1 MNPQLD
7 YIDELNATLTIEVSP
22 DEYVSA
28 ANKSIEKLR
37 KTANVPGFRVGK
49 APMAFIKK
57 QYLKSVILDEVNKIS
72 DEKLQ
77 KFIDEKSV
85 KMIGFPIVNNEL
97 TPIVE
102 DVSDEITYKLVFD
115 IGIVKEFELSIN
127 KDLTIPYNKIYVDDA
142 ILDSEI
148 SIIQKQHADF
158 NISEVV
164 NEHCMLSGL
173 LILNKNEEID
183 AEPEKKQKY
192 FLMDKLQ
199 SNPLLFAKF
208 IGAKKND
215 TITITKEDIENI
227 NDIDFLISKDCNFE
241 EVSLTYEISDIYIT
255 QEAELNE
262 DLFKKVFPSLDINNI
277 EDFRKELQ
285 SKIQLQYDSQS
296 DLVFLR
302 ETIDKLIETVNVEMS
317 ETFLKKFIIHNN
329 KDNEELIQDIE
340 VNFDKY
346 LKSVKQQF
354 IEAKI
359 FEVFDVKIGLDDY
372 KDHIREFYKSAMNRT
387 DVTDEQI
394 TSDLMQL
401 LNDQQQKENLDEDV
415 KNIKLIKVLKD
426 NVSLSEIIHASYKDM
441 INEFNKQNDKG
452 KAVETDTESK

>member
-1 MNPQLD
+1 
-7 YIDELNATLTIEVSP
+7 
-22 DEYVSA
+22 
-28 ANKSIEKLR
+28 
-37 KTANVPGFRVGK
+37 
-49 APMAFIKK
+49 
-57 QYLKSVILDEVNKIS
+57 
-72 DEKLQ
+72 
-77 KFIDEKSV
+77 
-85 KMIGFPIVNNEL
+85 
-97 TPIVE
+97 
-102 DVSDEITYKLVFD
+102 
-115 IGIVKEFELSIN
+115 
-127 KDLTIPYNKIYVDDA
+127 
-142 ILDSEI
+142 
-148 SIIQKQHADF
+148 
-158 NISEVV
+158 
-164 NEHCMLSGL
+164 
-173 LILNKNEEID
+173 
-183 AEPEKKQKY
+183 
-192 FLMDKLQ
+192 
-199 SNPLLFAKF
+199 
-208 IGAKKND
+208 
-215 TITITKEDIENI
+215 
-227 NDIDFLISKDCNFE
+227 
-241 EVSLTYEISDIYIT
+241 VSLTYEISDIYIT

-452 KAVETDTESK
+452 KAVEADTESK